1 MNLKDKLLKLK
12 AGCFITSFLL
22 LFFIFLINISI
33 EHKKYEELTYE
44 EIFETK
50 VSVLNIYDKKDYQ
63 VLKLKADN
71 FIFYTS
77 LDKEI
82 KLDKLDILNIAFISK
97 KVTFI
102 DYLKGFYSK
111 TIYFDKLERNRN
123 FKDELIYKINLNHQN
138 EMISELFQAL
148 FLAIPISSNLR
159 DICTNYGISHLIALS
174 GFHIAVISFVI
185 YWLLYFPYSFFHK
198 RYFPYRNRKFD
209 LLVICILVLF
219 SYLFFVGIVP
229 SLLRSLIMLVLS
241 VILLRNNIEIFSFG
255 TLLYTVLLIITFI
268 PSFIFSLGFWFSVIA
283 VFYIILYMKYF
294 YNMNKYLSFIFF
306 NFWMFL
312 IFNPIVH
319 FYFPQTSYE
328 QFLSPIITVFFTLFY
343 PFEIFAHIFDFAIY
357 FDDYLKIFLEYKMN
371 VFEVFTPFYFFVIYV
386 VFSLVSTI
394 NKKAFYFLNILMVLF
409 SFYLYI

>member
-1 MNLKDKLLKLK
+1 MIT
-12 AGCFITSFLL
+12 FIYKYRLFL
-22 LFFIFLINISI
+22 LFFLILLINISI
-33 EHKKYEELTYE
+33 EHKKYEELTNE
-44 EIFETK
+44 EIYETR
-50 VSVLNIYDKKDYQ
+50 VSILNIYDKKDYQ

-82 KLDKLDILNIAFISK
+82 KLEKLDILNIAFITK
-97 KVTFI
+97 KVTFL

-111 TIYFDKLERNRN
+111 TIYFDKLERDRN
-123 FKDELIYKINLNHQN
+123 FKDELIYKINSNHQN

-185 YWLLYFPYSFFHK
+185 YWLLYFPYSYFHK
-198 RYFPYRNRKFD
+198 RYFPFRNRKFD
-209 LLVICILVLF
+209 LLVICISVLF
-219 SYLFFVGIVP
+219 LYLFFVGIVP

-241 VILLRNNIEIFSFG
+241 VILLRNNIKIFSFG

-294 YNMNKYLSFIFF
+294 YNMNKYLSFVFF

-328 QFLSPIITVFFTLFY
+328 QFLSPIITVFFTIFY
-343 PFEIFAHIFDFAIY
+343 PIEIFAHMFDFAFY
-357 FDDYLKIFLEYKMN
+357 FDEYLKIFLEYKMK
-371 VFEVFTPFYFFVIYV
+371 VFEVFTPLYFFVLYLV
-386 VFSLVSTI
+386 VSLFSTI

>member
-1 MNLKDKLLKLK
+1 MIT
-12 AGCFITSFLL
+12 FINKYRLFLL

-33 EHKKYEELTYE
+33 EYKKYEELAYE

-371 VFEVFTPFYFFVIYV
+371 VFEVFTPFYFFVFFFF
-386 VFSLVSTI
+386 FSLVSTI
-394 NKKAFYFLNILMVLF
+394 NI
-409 SFYLYI
+409 

>member
-1 MNLKDKLLKLK
+1 MIT
-12 AGCFITSFLL
+12 FINKYRLFLL

-33 EHKKYEELTYE
+33 EHKKYEELTNE
-44 EIFETK
+44 EIYETR
-50 VSVLNIYDKKDYQ
+50 VSILNIYDKKDYQ

-82 KLDKLDILNIAFISK
+82 KLEKLDILNIAFITK
-97 KVTFI
+97 KLAFL

-111 TIYFDKLERNRN
+111 TIYFDKLERDRN
-123 FKDELIYKINLNHQN
+123 FKDELIYKINSNHQN

-185 YWLLYFPYSFFHK
+185 YWLLYFPYTYFHK
-198 RYFPYRNRKFD
+198 RYFPFRNRKFD
-209 LLVICILVLF
+209 LLIVCMLVLF
-219 SYLFFVGIVP
+219 GYLFFVGIVP
-229 SLLRSLIMLVLS
+229 SLLRSLIMLLLS
-241 VILLRNNIEIFSFG
+241 VILLRNNITIFSFG
-255 TLLYTVLLIITFI
+255 TLLYTVLLIISFI

-294 YNMNKYLSFIFF
+294 SEMNKYLSFAFF

-328 QFLSPIITVFFTLFY
+328 QFLSPIITIFFTLFY

-357 FDDYLKIFLEYKMN
+357 FDGFLKLFLEHKMN
-371 VFEVFTPFYFFVIYV
+371 VFEVVTPFYFFVIYIAV
-386 VFSLVSTI
+386 SLFSTI
-394 NKKAFYFLNILMVLF
+394 NKMAFFFLNILMILF
-409 SFYLYI
+409 NFYLFNLFCFLL

>member
-1 MNLKDKLLKLK
+1 MIT
-12 AGCFITSFLL
+12 FIYKYRLSL
-22 LFFIFLINISI
+22 LFFLILLINISI
-33 EHKKYEELTYE
+33 EHKKYEELTNE
-44 EIFETK
+44 EIYETR
-50 VSVLNIYDKKDYQ
+50 VSILNIYDKKDYQ

-82 KLDKLDILNIAFISK
+82 KLEKLDILNIAFITK
-97 KVTFI
+97 KVTFL

-111 TIYFDKLERNRN
+111 TIYFDKLERDRN
-123 FKDELIYKINLNHQN
+123 FKDELIYKINSNHQN

-185 YWLLYFPYSFFHK
+185 YWLLFFPYSFFHK
-198 RYFPYRNRKFD
+198 RYFPFRNRKFD
-209 LLVICILVLF
+209 LLVVCILVLF
-219 SYLFFVGIVP
+219 GYLFFVGIVP
-229 SLLRSLIMLVLS
+229 SLLRSLIMLLLS
-241 VILLRNNIEIFSFG
+241 VILLRNNITIFSFG
-255 TLLYTVLLIITFI
+255 TLLYTVLLIISFI

-294 YNMNKYLSFIFF
+294 FNMNKYFSFVFF

-328 QFLSPIITVFFTLFY
+328 QFLSPIITVFFTIFY
-343 PFEIFAHIFDFAIY
+343 PIEIFAHMFDFAFY
-357 FDDYLKIFLEYKMN
+357 FDEYLKFFLEYKMK
-371 VFEVFTPFYFFVIYV
+371 VFEVFTPLYFFVLY
-386 VFSLVSTI
+386 LVSPE
-394 NKKAFYFLNILMVLF
+394 KA
-409 SFYLYI
+409 

>member
-1 MNLKDKLLKLK
+1 M
-12 AGCFITSFLL
+12 ITFTNKYRLFLL
-22 LFFIFLINISI
+22 LFLIFLINISI
-33 EHKKYEELTYE
+33 EYKKYEELTNE
-44 EIFETK
+44 EIYETK

-71 FIFYTS
+71 FVFYTS

-82 KLDKLDILNIAFISK
+82 KIEKLDILNIAFITK
-97 KVTFI
+97 KVSFI
-102 DYLKGFYSK
+102 DFLKGFYSK
-111 TIYFDKLERNRN
+111 TIYFDKLSRDTN
-123 FKDELIYKINLNHQN
+123 FKDNLISKINSNHQN
-138 EMISELFQAL
+138 KMISELFQAL

-185 YWLLYFPYSFFHK
+185 YWLLYFPYTFFHK
-198 RYFPYRNRKFD
+198 RYFPFRNRKFD
-209 LLVICILVLF
+209 LLVVCMFVLF
-219 SYLFFVGIVP
+219 GYLFFVGIVP
-229 SLLRSLIMLVLS
+229 SLLRSLIMLLLS
-241 VILLRNNIEIFSFG
+241 VILLRNNIKIFTFG
-255 TLLYTVLLIITFI
+255 TLFYTVLLIIAFI

-294 YNMNKYLSFIFF
+294 FDMNKYLSFVFF

-328 QFLSPIITVFFTLFY
+328 QFLSPIITVFFTIFY
-343 PFEIFAHIFDFAIY
+343 PIEIFAHIFDFAFY
-357 FDDYLKIFLEYKMN
+357 FDEYLKFFLEYKMK
-371 VFEVFTPFYFFVIYV
+371 VFEVFTPLYFFVLYLV
-386 VFSLVSTI
+386 VSLFSTI

>member
-1 MNLKDKLLKLK
+1 MIT
-12 AGCFITSFLL
+12 FINKYRLFLL

-123 FKDELIYKINLNHQN
+123 VKDELIYKINLNHQN

-371 VFEVFTPFYFFVIYV
+371 VFEVFTPFYFFVIYL

-394 NKKAFYFLNILMVLF
+394 NKKAFLFLNILMVVF

>member
-1 MNLKDKLLKLK
+1 MIT
-12 AGCFITSFLL
+12 FINKYRLFLL

-82 KLDKLDILNIAFISK
+82 KLDKFDILNIAFISK
-97 KVTFI
+97 KITFI

-371 VFEVFTPFYFFVIYV
+371 VFEVFTPFYFFVIYL

-394 NKKAFYFLNILMVLF
+394 NKKAFLFLNILMVVF

>member
-1 MNLKDKLLKLK
+1 MITFMNKNRLV
-12 AGCFITSFLL
+12 LL
-22 LFFIFLINISI
+22 LLFIFLINISI
-33 EHKKYEELTYE
+33 EHKKYEEIISE
-44 EIFETK
+44 EIYESK
-50 VSVLNIYDKKDYQ
+50 VSILNIYDKNDYQ
-63 VLKLKADN
+63 VLKLKANN
-71 FIFYTS
+71 FILYTS
-77 LDKEI
+77 IDKEI
-82 KLDKLDILNIAFISK
+82 KLEKLDILNIVFVTNKIS
-97 KVTFI
+97 FI

-111 TIYFDKLERNRN
+111 TIYFDKVKRDVD
-123 FKDELIYKINLNHQN
+123 FKDKIIYKIDSNHQD

-185 YWLLYFPYSFFHK
+185 YWILYFPYTYFHK
-198 RYFPYRNRKFD
+198 RYFPFRNRKFD
-209 LLVICILVLF
+209 LLIVCMLVLF
-219 SYLFFVGIVP
+219 GYLFFVGIVP
-229 SLLRSLIMLVLS
+229 SLLRSLIMLLIS
-241 VILLRNNIEIFSFG
+241 VILLRNNIKIFSFG

-294 YNMNKYLSFIFF
+294 FNMNKYLSFAFF

-328 QFLSPIITVFFTLFY
+328 QFLSPIITIFFTLFY

-357 FDDYLKIFLEYKMN
+357 FDGFLKLFLEHKMN
-371 VFEVFTPFYFFVIYV
+371 VFEVVTPFYFFVIYIAV
-386 VFSLVSTI
+386 SLFSTI
-394 NKKAFYFLNILMVLF
+394 NKMAFFFLNILMILF
-409 SFYLYI
+409 NFYLFNLFCFLL

>member
-1 MNLKDKLLKLK
+1 MIT
-12 AGCFITSFLL
+12 FINKYRLFLL

-123 FKDELIYKINLNHQN
+123 FKDELIYKINSNHQD

-185 YWLLYFPYSFFHK
+185 YWLLFFPYSFFHK
-198 RYFPYRNRKFD
+198 RYFPFRNRKFD
-209 LLVICILVLF
+209 LLVICISVLF
-219 SYLFFVGIVP
+219 LYLFFVGIVP

-294 YNMNKYLSFIFF
+294 FNMNKYLSFVFF

-328 QFLSPIITVFFTLFY
+328 QFLSPIITVFFTIFY
-343 PFEIFAHIFDFAIY
+343 PIEIFAHMFDFAFY
-357 FDDYLKIFLEYKMN
+357 FDEYLKIFLEYKMK
-371 VFEVFTPFYFFVIYV
+371 VFEVFTPLYFFVLYLV
-386 VFSLVSTI
+386 VSLFSTI

>member
-1 MNLKDKLLKLK
+1 MIT
-12 AGCFITSFLL
+12 FINKYRLFLL

-371 VFEVFTPFYFFVIYV
+371 VFEVFTPFYFFVIYL

-394 NKKAFYFLNILMVLF
+394 NKKAFLFLNILMVVF

>member
-1 MNLKDKLLKLK
+1 MIT
-12 AGCFITSFLL
+12 FINKYRLFLL

-44 EIFETK
+44 EIYETK

-371 VFEVFTPFYFFVIYV
+371 VFEVFTPFYFFVIYL

-394 NKKAFYFLNILMVLF
+394 NKKAFLFLNILMVVF

>member
-1 MNLKDKLLKLK
+1 MIT
-12 AGCFITSFLL
+12 FINKYRLFLL

-44 EIFETK
+44 EIYETK
-50 VSVLNIYDKKDYQ
+50 VSILNIYDKKDYQ

-77 LDKEI
+77 LDNEI

-371 VFEVFTPFYFFVIYV
+371 VFEVFTPFYFFVIYL

-394 NKKAFYFLNILMVLF
+394 NKKAFLFLNILMVVF

>member
-1 MNLKDKLLKLK
+1 MIT
-12 AGCFITSFLL
+12 FIHKNILILL
-22 LFFIFLINISI
+22 LFVIFLITISI
-33 EHKKYEELTYE
+33 EYKKYEELTNE
-44 EIFETK
+44 EIYETK
-50 VSVLNIYDKKDYQ
+50 VSILNIYDKNDYQ

-71 FIFYTS
+71 FTFFTS

-82 KLDKLDILNIAFISK
+82 KLEKFDILNIAFISK
-97 KVTFI
+97 KITFTE
-102 DYLKGFYSK
+102 YLKGFYSK
-111 TIYFDKLERNRN
+111 TIYFDKVKRDRN
-123 FKDELIYKINLNHQN
+123 FKDNIISKINSNHQN
-138 EMISELFQAL
+138 KMISELFQAL

-185 YWLLYFPYSFFHK
+185 YWLLYFPYTFFHK
-198 RYFPYRNRKFD
+198 RYFPFRNRKFD
-209 LLVICILVLF
+209 LLVVCMFVLF

-229 SLLRSLIMLVLS
+229 SLLRSLIMLLLS
-241 VILLRNNIEIFSFG
+241 VILLRNNIKIFTFG
-255 TLLYTVLLIITFI
+255 TLFYTVLLILTFI

-294 YNMNKYLSFIFF
+294 FDMNKYFSFVFF

-328 QFLSPIITVFFTLFY
+328 QFLSPILTVFFTIFY
-343 PFEIFAHIFDFAIY
+343 PIEVFAHMFDFAFY
-357 FDDYLKIFLEYKMN
+357 FDEYLKFFLEYKMK
-371 VFEVFTPFYFFVIYV
+371 VFEVFTPLYFFVLYLV
-386 VFSLVSTI
+386 VSLFSTI

-409 SFYLYI
+409 NFYLYI

>member
-1 MNLKDKLLKLK
+1 MIT
-12 AGCFITSFLL
+12 FINKYRLFLL

-294 YNMNKYLSFIFF
+294 YNMNKYLSFVFF

-371 VFEVFTPFYFFVIYV
+371 VFEVFTPFYFFVIYL

-394 NKKAFYFLNILMVLF
+394 NKKAFLFLNILMVVF

>member
-1 MNLKDKLLKLK
+1 MIT
-12 AGCFITSFLL
+12 FINKYRLFLL
-22 LFFIFLINISI
+22 LFLIFLINISI
-33 EHKKYEELTYE
+33 EHKKYEELTNE
-44 EIFETK
+44 EIYETK

-82 KLDKLDILNIAFISK
+82 KLEKLDILNIAFITK
-97 KVTFI
+97 KVIFI
-102 DYLKGFYSK
+102 DFLKGFYSK
-111 TIYFDKLERNRN
+111 TIYFDKLSRDIN
-123 FKDELIYKINLNHQN
+123 FKDNLISKINSNHQN
-138 EMISELFQAL
+138 KMISELFQAL

-185 YWLLYFPYSFFHK
+185 YWFLFFPYSFFHK
-198 RYFPYRNRKFD
+198 RYFPFRNRKFD
-209 LLVICILVLF
+209 LLVVCISVLF
-219 SYLFFVGIVP
+219 GYLFFVGIVP
-229 SLLRSLIMLVLS
+229 SLLRSLIMLLLS
-241 VILLRNNIEIFSFG
+241 VILLRNNIKIFSFG
-255 TLLYTVLLIITFI
+255 TLFYTVLLIIAFI

-294 YNMNKYLSFIFF
+294 FNINKYLSFVFF

-357 FDDYLKIFLEYKMN
+357 FDEYLKIFLEYKMN
-371 VFEVFTPFYFFVIYV
+371 VYEVFTPFYFFIIYLI
-386 VFSLVSTI
+386 FSLASTI
-394 NKKAFYFLNILMVLF
+394 NKKAFLFLNILMLLF
-409 SFYLYI
+409 NIYLFI

>member
-1 MNLKDKLLKLK
+1 MIT
-12 AGCFITSFLL
+12 FINKYRLFLL

-371 VFEVFTPFYFFVIYV
+371 VFEVFTPFYFFVIYL

-394 NKKAFYFLNILMVLF
+394 NKKAFLFLNILMVLF

>member
-1 MNLKDKLLKLK
+1 MIT
-12 AGCFITSFLL
+12 FINKYRLFLL

-44 EIFETK
+44 EIYETK
-50 VSVLNIYDKKDYQ
+50 VSILNIYDKKDYQ

-371 VFEVFTPFYFFVIYV
+371 VFEVFTPFYFFVIYL

-394 NKKAFYFLNILMVLF
+394 NKKAFLFLNILMIVF

>member
-1 MNLKDKLLKLK
+1 MIT
-12 AGCFITSFLL
+12 FINKYRLFLL

-371 VFEVFTPFYFFVIYV
+371 VFEVFTPFYFFVIYL

-394 NKKAFYFLNILMVLF
+394 NKKTFLFLNILMVVF

>member
-1 MNLKDKLLKLK
+1 MIT
-12 AGCFITSFLL
+12 FINKYRLFLL

-371 VFEVFTPFYFFVIYV
+371 VFEVFTPFYFFVIYL

-394 NKKAFYFLNILMVLF
+394 NKKAFLFLNILMIVF

>member
-1 MNLKDKLLKLK
+1 MIT
-12 AGCFITSFLL
+12 FINKYRLFLL

-97 KVTFI
+97 KITFI

-371 VFEVFTPFYFFVIYV
+371 VFEVFTPFYFFVIYL

-394 NKKAFYFLNILMVLF
+394 NKKAFLFLNILMVVF

>member
-1 MNLKDKLLKLK
+1 M
-12 AGCFITSFLL
+12 
-22 LFFIFLINISI
+22 
-33 EHKKYEELTYE
+33 
-44 EIFETK
+44 
-50 VSVLNIYDKKDYQ
+50 
-63 VLKLKADN
+63 
-71 FIFYTS
+71 
-77 LDKEI
+77 
-82 KLDKLDILNIAFISK
+82 
-97 KVTFI
+97 
-102 DYLKGFYSK
+102 
-111 TIYFDKLERNRN
+111 
-123 FKDELIYKINLNHQN
+123 
-138 EMISELFQAL
+138 
-148 FLAIPISSNLR
+148 
-159 DICTNYGISHLIALS
+159 
-174 GFHIAVISFVI
+174 ISFVI

-371 VFEVFTPFYFFVIYV
+371 VFEVFTPFYFFVIYL

-394 NKKAFYFLNILMVLF
+394 NKKAFLFLNILMVVF

>member
-1 MNLKDKLLKLK
+1 MIT
-12 AGCFITSFLL
+12 FINKYRLFLL

-294 YNMNKYLSFIFF
+294 YNINKYLSFIFF

-371 VFEVFTPFYFFVIYV
+371 VFEVFTPFYFFVIYL

-394 NKKAFYFLNILMVLF
+394 NKKAFLFLNILMVVF

>member
-1 MNLKDKLLKLK
+1 MIT
-12 AGCFITSFLL
+12 FINKYRLFLL

-102 DYLKGFYSK
+102 VYLKGFYSK

-371 VFEVFTPFYFFVIYV
+371 VFEVFTPFYFFVIYL

-394 NKKAFYFLNILMVLF
+394 NKKAFLFLNILMVVF

>member
-1 MNLKDKLLKLK
+1 MIT
-12 AGCFITSFLL
+12 FINKYRLFLL
-22 LFFIFLINISI
+22 LFLIFLINISI
-33 EHKKYEELTYE
+33 EHKKYEELTNE
-44 EIFETK
+44 EIYETK

-82 KLDKLDILNIAFISK
+82 KLEKLDILNIAFITK
-97 KVTFI
+97 KVIFI
-102 DYLKGFYSK
+102 DFLKGFYSK
-111 TIYFDKLERNRN
+111 TIYFDKLSRDIN
-123 FKDELIYKINLNHQN
+123 FKDNLISKINSNHQN
-138 EMISELFQAL
+138 KMISELFQAL

-185 YWLLYFPYSFFHK
+185 YWFLFFPYSFFHK
-198 RYFPYRNRKFD
+198 RYFPFRNRKFD
-209 LLVICILVLF
+209 LLVVCISVLF
-219 SYLFFVGIVP
+219 GYLFFVGIVP
-229 SLLRSLIMLVLS
+229 SLLRSLIMLLLS
-241 VILLRNNIEIFSFG
+241 VILLRNNIKIFSFG
-255 TLLYTVLLIITFI
+255 TLFYTVLLIIAFI

-294 YNMNKYLSFIFF
+294 FNINKYFSFVFF

-357 FDDYLKIFLEYKMN
+357 FDEYLKIFLEYKMN
-371 VFEVFTPFYFFVIYV
+371 VYEVFTPFYFFIIYLI
-386 VFSLVSTI
+386 FSLASTI
-394 NKKAFYFLNILMVLF
+394 NKKAFLFLNILMLLF
-409 SFYLYI
+409 NIYLFI

>member
-1 MNLKDKLLKLK
+1 MIT
-12 AGCFITSFLL
+12 FINKYRLFLL

-44 EIFETK
+44 EIYETK
-50 VSVLNIYDKKDYQ
+50 VSILNIYDKKDYQ

-371 VFEVFTPFYFFVIYV
+371 VFEVFTPFYFFVIYL

-394 NKKAFYFLNILMVLF
+394 NKKAFLFLNILMVVF

>member
-1 MNLKDKLLKLK
+1 MITFMNKNRL
-12 AGCFITSFLL
+12 FLL
-22 LFFIFLINISI
+22 LLFIFLINISI
-33 EHKKYEELTYE
+33 EHKKYEEIISE
-44 EIFETK
+44 EIYESK
-50 VSVLNIYDKKDYQ
+50 VSILNIYDKNDYQ
-63 VLKLKADN
+63 VLKLKANN
-71 FIFYTS
+71 FILYTS
-77 LDKEI
+77 IDKEI
-82 KLDKLDILNIAFISK
+82 KLEKLDILNIVFVTNKIS
-97 KVTFI
+97 FI

-111 TIYFDKLERNRN
+111 TIYFDKVKRDVD
-123 FKDELIYKINLNHQN
+123 FKDKIIYKIDSNHQD

-185 YWLLYFPYSFFHK
+185 YWILYFPYTYFHK
-198 RYFPYRNRKFD
+198 RYFPFRNRKFD
-209 LLVICILVLF
+209 LLIVCMLVLF
-219 SYLFFVGIVP
+219 GYLFFVGIVP
-229 SLLRSLIMLVLS
+229 SLLRSLIMLLIS
-241 VILLRNNIEIFSFG
+241 VILLRNNIKIFSFG

-294 YNMNKYLSFIFF
+294 FNMNKYLSFAFF

-328 QFLSPIITVFFTLFY
+328 QFLSPIITIFFTLFY

-357 FDDYLKIFLEYKMN
+357 FDGFLKLFLEHKMN
-371 VFEVFTPFYFFVIYV
+371 VFEVVTPFYFFVIYIAV
-386 VFSLVSTI
+386 SLFSTI
-394 NKKAFYFLNILMVLF
+394 NKMAFFFLNILMILF
-409 SFYLYI
+409 NFYLFNLFCFLL